1 MVAAV
6 LIALGSPA
14 VAAADIGSCDLR
26 DATYSWWT
34 HPIAHQDAA
43 GVVHFGAVSADGTV
57 TSRADCDATVLE
69 HGNPDDHDAAAIVSH
84 PTRARI
90 SFYPGHGDRAVV
102 RFRHGMT
109 DGAVTFP
116 GAVAYAQALVAGDRI
131 VLLTR
136 VDHCAWYAATS
147 PDWGVSWTDPIPV
160 LDDCH
165 EGGQVYLTTAP
176 HQTTPGLYRMAVAG
190 HPSTSSWRGIEY
202 GLIDVGRGRI
212 TTPGVIQVGDLRTGA
227 GLPLVRGSLASV
239 YVPPMGRTLRLLD
252 VGAVG
257 GAPLVVFAEWADPTD
272 ARYVAVRFA
281 AGRWAVE
288 RSLPATGRPFW
299 APSMYVG
306 GASITGHGDIVLS
319 RRSTSGV
326 WRVEQHR
333 RVTTGWT
340 SLGSLV
346 SSRTP
351 LVRPYVVRGGST
363 VLIQR
368 ADDYRDYRHFRT
380 AILELDLRPPA
391 RSRPLVS
398 RGTVRP

>member
-1 MVAAV
+1 M
-6 LIALGSPA
+6 LIALASPS

-43 GVVHFGAVSADGTV
+43 GVVHFGAVAADGTV

-69 HGNPDDHDAAAIVSH
+69 DGEPDDHDAAAVVSH
-84 PTRARI
+84 PTRSPI
-90 SFYPGHGDRAVV
+90 SFYPGHGDRAAV
-102 RFRHGMT
+102 RFRHGTT
-109 DGAVTFP
+109 DGEVTFP
-116 GAVAYAQALVAGDRI
+116 GRVAYAQVLVAGDRI

-136 VDHCAWYAATS
+136 VDQCAWYAATS
-147 PDWGVSWTDPIPV
+147 PDWAASWTEPVSV
-160 LDDCH
+160 LDDCR

-176 HQTTPGLYRMAVAG
+176 HQATPGLYRLAVYG

-202 GLIDVGRGRI
+202 GLIDVARGRI
-212 TTPGVIQVGDLRTGA
+212 TTPGAVKVGDLRSGA
-227 GLPLVRGSLASV
+227 GLPLVRGTLASV
-239 YVPPMGRTLRLLD
+239 YVPRSGRALRLLD
-252 VGAVG
+252 IGAVG
-257 GAPLVVFAEWADPTD
+257 GAPLVVFAEWTDKTD

-281 AGRWAVE
+281 AGAWSVE

-306 GASITGHGDIVLS
+306 GASITDHGDIVLS

-340 SLGSLV
+340 NLGALASG
-346 SSRTP
+346 RTP

-363 VLIQR
+363 VLVQR
-368 ADDYRDYRHFRT
+368 ADYYRDYRHFRT
-380 AILELDLRPPA
+380 AILELELRPPA
-391 RSRPLVS
+391 RSRPVSS
-398 RGTVRP
+398 RGSVQP